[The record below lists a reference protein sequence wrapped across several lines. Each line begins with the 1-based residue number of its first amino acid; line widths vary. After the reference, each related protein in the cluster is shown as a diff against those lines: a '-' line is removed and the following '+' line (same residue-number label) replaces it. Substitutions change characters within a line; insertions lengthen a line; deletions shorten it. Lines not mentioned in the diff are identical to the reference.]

1 MMKNYNFKKNINE
14 PSSEDIA
21 RHKDFEQ
28 LLAQMGESV
37 PEAKPVRMSSLRSVY
52 LWAGAAAAVLLI
64 GVLLYVGLQQ
74 QLPSAEEFYASE
86 DIYFEQQPYV
96 NAPLP
101 QVQPQFASFKVEAN
115 QGGTFEYES
124 GSKLVV
130 PVAAFM
136 DDYGNLIEGEVDIK
150 YREFHDYVD
159 FFLSGIPMV
168 YDSAGIEYNLESAG
182 MMEIYAEQNGVRVNM
197 APGKSIDVE
206 LISNIAAPNMNV
218 PPDFNIY
225 KLDEEARAWV
235 YQTVDDIEFAEE
247 EDLFADIDP
256 DDDSPEN
263 LIKIDYREA
272 LAAIQ
277 QKKREQLASLEAK
290 FPVPTE
296 PIQPRRRN
304 GTMPSMELDFLD
316 NLNNNDPASADLRQK
331 YDGVVWQISPN
342 SPPFN
347 ENAAQIVWEDFKL
360 EQRNKRDFELTLIKG
375 DNQLKILIN
384 PVLNADQYQ
393 KALAEFE
400 EEFKQFEIAQ
410 AERQQQITTE
420 QAAIEAQLAEE
431 RALADANFDERIA
444 KYREAGNDK
453 AVTEEII
460 KRKVI
465 NRFSASSFG
474 TWNCDRPL
482 PPFIYELAST
492 FKNKKGKKYAN
503 NTGYLVDKRRNTVQ
517 KFYATTGTRIRFDK
531 NTDNLLWLVTD
542 DNKIARF
549 TPSDFKQIEEGQQEY
564 VFELE
569 EVDQEID
576 DEKDVR
582 KILDF

>member
-1 MMKNYNFKKNINE
+1 MKNYNFKKNNPE

-28 LLAQMGESV
+28 LLAQMGDAV
-37 PEAKPVRMSSLRSVY
+37 PETTAQTVQMNPLRKAYIWV
-52 LWAGAAAAVLLI
+52 GAVAAVLLI
-64 GVLLYVGLQQ
+64 GVLLYVGIQQ
-74 QLPSAEEFYASE
+74 QLPDAAEFYAAE
-86 DIYFEQQPYV
+86 DLYFEQQPYV
-96 NAPLP
+96 NAPLS
-101 QVQPQFASFKVEAN
+101 QVQPKFASFKVEAN
-115 QGGTFEYES
+115 QGGTFEYEN

-168 YDSAGIEYNLESAG
+168 YDSAGVEYNLESAG
-182 MMEIYAEQNGVRVNM
+182 MMEIYAEQNGMRVNM

-206 LISNIAAPNMNV
+206 LVSNIAAPNMNV

-225 KLDEEARAWV
+225 KLDEEKRAWV

-247 EDLFADIDP
+247 ETFSDLDEEDP
-256 DDDSPEN
+256 LYAEKKEYQTTLDQLKQKETKQ
-263 LIKIDYREA
+263 IA
-272 LAAIQ
+272 L
-277 QKKREQLASLEAK
+277 LEDK
-290 FPVPTE
+290 FPAPVE

-304 GTMPSMELDFLD
+304 GTMPSLELDFLN
-316 NLNNNDPASADLRQK
+316 NLQNNDPASAALREK

-375 DNQLKILIN
+375 ENQLKILMN
-384 PVLNADQYQ
+384 PVLNSDQYQ

-400 EEFKQFEIAQ
+400 EEFKQFEVAQ
-410 AERQQQITTE
+410 AARSTQLEKERALLE
-420 QAAIEAQLAEE
+420 IELAEE
-431 RALADANFDERIA
+431 RALAEATFEARVA

-460 KRKVI
+460 KRKVV

-482 PPFIYELAST
+482 PPFIYELISI
-492 FKNKKGKKYAN
+492 FKNKKGKQYAN

-517 KFYATTGTRIRFDK
+517 KFYATAGARIRFDK
-531 NTDNLLWLVTD
+531 NTDNLLWIVTD
-542 DNKIARF
+542 DNKIAKF
-549 TPSDFKQIEEGQQEY
+549 TPANFKQIKEGQTEY

-569 EVDQEID
+569 EVNEEISD
-576 DEKDVR
+576 AEDVR
-582 KILDF
+582 AILEF